1 MTNPLLPRHPAE
13 CNGAPP
19 PGATSPPSP
28 SNHHHNEQS
37 ASPPAPDAN
46 TPQRPSNSRHCEE
59 RSDAAIQEPPGP
71 PPGTGDPRLATHPT
85 AHQDSPIP
93 EPIGPL
99 TPSRLHRLLTLNNA
113 HAAELS
119 LLDAPR
125 LTHILHQAAWA
136 ARIGDVDAFVLT
148 LDQTATYDSPNYA
161 WWRAHLPRFLYVDR
175 IVVSP
180 AARGQGLARTLYAA
194 VFAAAQAAGHTA
206 VTAEV
211 NTDPPNPASDAL
223 HAALGFQQAGAAIIH
238 GGAKTVRYLI
248 RPIP

>member
-1 MTNPLLPRHPAE
+1 VTDPIPPHHPEE
-13 CNGAPP
+13 CSAAP
-19 PGATSPPSP
+19 S
-28 SNHHHNEQS
+28 
-37 ASPPAPDAN
+37 APDTT
-46 TPQRPSNSRHCEE
+46 TPRTPNGSRHCEECSAAPAAPGTTTPRKPDSSRHCEE
-59 RSDAAIQEPPGP
+59 RSGAAIQGPPGP
-71 PPGTGDPRLATHPT
+71 LPGPREPQLATHSTP
-85 AHQDSPIP
+85 AS
-93 EPIGPL
+93 IGPL
-99 TPSRLHRLLTLNNA
+99 TPDRLHRLLTLNNA

-119 LLDAPR
+119 FLDAPR
-125 LTHILHQAAWA
+125 LAHILHQSAWA

-180 AARGQGLARTLYAA
+180 AARGRGLARTLYAA

-223 HAALGFQQAGAAIIH
+223 HAALGFQQAGTATIH

-248 RPIP
+248 RPLP